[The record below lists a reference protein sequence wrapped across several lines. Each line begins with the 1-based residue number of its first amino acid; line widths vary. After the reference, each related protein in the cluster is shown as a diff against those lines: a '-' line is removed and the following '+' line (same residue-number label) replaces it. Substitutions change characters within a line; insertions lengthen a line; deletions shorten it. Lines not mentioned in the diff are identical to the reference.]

1 MDTNK
6 IDFSD
11 DENENEDEIIN
22 ELPEEEEMDDEMR
35 AYIFSLTANKKFDEE
50 FFTERKTISKKKRV
64 RKKKEKQDNK
74 MFFQIDEPNYDIV
87 KEEKTWKSKRVA
99 EKKVD
104 MVEYKFKPRKAPY
117 EYREGVDKN
126 VEEKPVLSID
136 DFPAL

>member
-11 DENENEDEIIN
+11 DENENEEEIID
-22 ELPEEEEMDDEMR
+22 ELPEEEEMDPEMR
-35 AYIFSLTANKKFDEE
+35 AYIFSLTTNKNFDEE

-74 MFFQIDEPNYDIV
+74 MFFQLDEPNYDVV

-104 MVEYKFKPRKAPY
+104 VVEYKFKPRKVPY
-117 EYREGVDKN
+117 EYREGANKK
-126 VEEKPVLSID
+126 VEEKQVLSMD